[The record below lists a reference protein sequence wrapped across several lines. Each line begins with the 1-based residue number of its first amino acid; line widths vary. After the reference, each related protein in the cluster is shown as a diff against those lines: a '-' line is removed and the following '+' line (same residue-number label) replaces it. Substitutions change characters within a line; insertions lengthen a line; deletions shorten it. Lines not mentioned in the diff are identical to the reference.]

1 MDEVKSGYS
10 SYDYDLLETADRMK
24 IDRKIYF
31 EESSADISPLTAF
44 TLEQLL
50 IMQKESRAAE
60 QMIFENLQGQAAA
73 WEKQAGNTLLLN
85 KAIEHMRTPHV
96 QHTANKWR
104 EVEHHRHIRS
114 NRVYQMSY
122 YIYESTRYDRE
133 TQQSIPYSWTL
144 TWSVR
149 TNSPSRT
156 QAKIAGQ
163 NRKVFTDK
171 AAMEKYLNGR
181 IKAYNRLFTEISPPI
196 PQEYAEYFKVNGM
209 LMPDY
214 IIEGKEL
221 PQQVPAITE
230 NTEQQKER
238 ETISTQFSIMIGNR
252 SRFEVGDGGGYWL
265 DLPAT
270 KEQLQVAMQSVGITA
285 DNPQDFSIRGYS
297 DNPDKHIAL
306 PYEMVCAASV
316 DELNFLAARLNQLN
330 PAELDKLNAAVQRQ
344 NGFENI
350 GQIIDFTYNVDY
362 FVHIPEVHTPRDLG
376 DYYLNKSGM
385 VDMPEEWKGGID
397 LAAFGKNAAEQEKGA
412 FTEYGYIVESG
423 DEWERHFEGRDVPE
437 EYRIMSY
444 PQLEQTADFDAIAPA
459 QAVQPNELRPITPI
473 ILSAETTDDKM
484 KEITDRLEQG
494 IAGIFESERYAEYL
508 RTISKFHEYSF
519 NNTLLI
525 AMQGGNMVKGYRQ
538 WEKEFDRHVKPGEKA
553 IKIIA
558 PAPYKVKK
566 QAIMLDPETKQPV
579 LDKDGQPV
587 TEEKEITIPNYK
599 VVSVF
604 DVSQTEGKELP
615 ELGVFELLGDVK
627 NYEDFFAAL
636 KRTSPFEI
644 SLEPLEAEVNGRCL
658 YDERRIQIDDKMSEL
673 QTIKTVVHE
682 IAHATLHDIDRDAP
696 ERPDRSTREVQAE
709 SVAYTVCQYYGLDT
723 SDYSFGYIAEW
734 HSGREL
740 AELKSSLETV
750 RSTAATLIET
760 IDGHFAEI
768 QKERETQKETR
779 KNLDP
784 AIQPVVTVVWS
795 ESNELQDGIK
805 LPLSRANEI
814 FRSLDAAKLNERGY
828 DKTKFEID
836 YTLNG
841 EASHYEGQQD
851 FGDGDGSLIEHI
863 EKFHTGYAQDEEY
876 KSRLLHND
884 GQEAM
889 EQTIAGHE
897 QVVNEFVPYLKL
909 HDSLSQMEQ
918 AAGQAMREADNLTPT
933 QTAYYEALQQYVD
946 DCRAMLNQGNY
957 TLPAAPRL
965 SDFDPELQEYKQHVM
980 DEITQEAADA
990 GMTVEEYATNGYEP
1004 RTPVPETP
1012 VFDKLPPE
1020 QQQALSDTVKD
1031 TLQMLIDADMAAH
1044 GEVTDSTLE
1053 AVATQGYSYRDGRL
1067 EKQTET
1073 APPEQPEKTPD
1084 EPQPTGEQTTTHYYT
1099 INESAARRAKMMNSF
1114 DDYRPGS
1121 ATAEYRRYIDEA
1133 VQLAE
1138 RQKSRVDPM
1147 YHDKIDSLLDT
1158 YARKLA
1164 ANMNASY
1171 SIEARVPSIMISG
1184 GGNFPVRQ
1192 KEKQNAARD
1201 RNMQE
1206 WQYIQGLLDKIRST
1220 GMGGISADDPQAI
1233 QKLEKKLESLTKAQE
1248 NMKAINAYYRKH
1260 KSLDGCPLVSPE
1272 RAQRLIS
1279 EMASYDRVP
1288 YPAWALSNNSA
1299 EIRRLK
1305 NRIVDLSQ
1313 KQEIGFIGW
1322 EFEGGKVEANTADNR
1337 LQILFDEKPDAATRE
1352 ALKSGGFRWSPRAE
1366 AWQRQLND
1374 NAYYASNHIKAIQP
1388 LTGEKPTELLRA
1400 HIRQQKAALQ
1410 QKPAPDMDMSP
1421 DKDTFSIYQ
1430 LKGGD
1435 ETRDLRFEP
1444 YDRLQAAGHTVD
1456 PANYDLVY
1464 TAPLAPDTSL
1474 EDIFTRF
1481 NIDHPADF
1489 TGHSLSMSDIIVLRQ
1504 GDRET
1509 AHYLDRGGYRQV
1521 PEFLQE
1527 RQKTLEP
1534 DEHTT
1539 GETIRTPRGTFS
1551 LTDMTPEQMK
1561 AAGYGVHHTSEDGR
1575 YLIMTDNTRAFA
1587 VAAQPEKENPLKYV
1601 EDTIEQN
1608 DNSFDGLINNTPTVD
1623 ELEQKAKAGEQISLY
1638 DLANAIKDDE
1648 KRGKAAQPEKK
1659 PSILAQLKAD
1669 KEKAAPKKAVK
1680 SKNHDLE
1687 V

>member
-1 MDEVKSGYS
+1 M
-10 SYDYDLLETADRMK
+10 
-24 IDRKIYF
+24 
-31 EESSADISPLTAF
+31 SA
-44 TLEQLL
+44 
-50 IMQKESRAAE
+50 
-60 QMIFENLQGQAAA
+60 
-73 WEKQAGNTLLLN
+73 
-85 KAIEHMRTPHV
+85 
-96 QHTANKWR
+96 
-104 EVEHHRHIRS
+104 
-114 NRVYQMSY
+114 
-122 YIYESTRYDRE
+122 
-133 TQQSIPYSWTL
+133 
-144 TWSVR
+144 
-149 TNSPSRT
+149 
-156 QAKIAGQ
+156 
-163 NRKVFTDK
+163 
-171 AAMEKYLNGR
+171 
-181 IKAYNRLFTEISPPI
+181 
-196 PQEYAEYFKVNGM
+196 
-209 LMPDY
+209 
-214 IIEGKEL
+214 
-221 PQQVPAITE
+221 
-230 NTEQQKER
+230 
-238 ETISTQFSIMIGNR
+238 QFSILIGNR
-252 SRFEVGDGGGYWL
+252 SRFEAGDASGYWL

-270 KEQLQVAMQSVGITA
+270 KEQLHEAMQNVGITA

-297 DNPDKHIAL
+297 DDPDNHISL
-306 PYEMVCAASV
+306 PYEMVCAADV
-316 DELNFLAARLNQLN
+316 DELNFLAARLNQLT
-330 PAELDKLNAAVQRQ
+330 PAEIGELNAAAQRQ

-350 GQIIDFTYNVDY
+350 GQIIDYTYNVDY
-362 FVHIPEVHTPRDLG
+362 FVHIPEVHTSRDLG

-385 VDMPEEWKGGID
+385 VDMPEEWKGGVD
-397 LAAFGKNAAEQEKGA
+397 LAAFGKYVAEQEKGA

-444 PQLEQTADFDAIAPA
+444 PQPEQNIDFEAIAPA
-459 QAVQPNELRPITPI
+459 QTAELRPVTPI
-473 ILSAETTDDKM
+473 ILSSESTGDKM

-508 RTISKFHEYSF
+508 RTVSKFHDYSF

-525 AMQGGNMVKGYRQ
+525 AMQGGSMVKGYRQ

-558 PAPYKVKK
+558 PAPYKIKK
-566 QAIMLDPETKQPV
+566 LENVLDPETKQPV
-579 LDKDGQPV
+579 LDKNGQPV

-615 ELGVFELLGDVK
+615 ELGVSELLGDVK

-636 KRTSPFEI
+636 KRTSPFEV
-644 SLEPLEAEVNGRCL
+644 SLEPLEAGVNGRCL
-658 YDERRIQIDDKMSEL
+658 YDERRIQIDDKMGEL
-673 QTIKTVVHE
+673 QTIKTTVHE
-682 IAHATLHDIDRDAP
+682 IAHAMLHDLDRDAP

-750 RSTAATLIET
+750 RSTTATLIET

-768 QKERETQKETR
+768 QKEREQQKETQAS
-779 KNLDP
+779 LDP

-795 ESNELQDGIK
+795 ESSELQDGIK

-814 FRSLDAAKLNERGY
+814 FRSLDADKYAEFGGRLY
-828 DKTKFEID
+828 DKTRFEID

-863 EKFHTGYAQDEEY
+863 EKFHTGYIQNEEY
-876 KSRLLHND
+876 KSRLLQND

-918 AAGQAMREADNLTPT
+918 AAGQAMREADNLTPA

-946 DCRAMLNQGNY
+946 DSRVMLNQGNY
-957 TLPAAPRL
+957 ALPAAPRL
-965 SDFDPELQEYKQHVM
+965 SDFDPELQEYQQHVM
-980 DEITQEAADA
+980 DEITQEAASA
-990 GMTVEEYATNGYEP
+990 GMTVVEYAANGYGP
-1004 RTPVPETP
+1004 RTPIPETP
-1012 VFDKLPPE
+1012 VFDTLPPE

-1031 TLQMLIDADMAAH
+1031 TLQMLVDADIAAH

-1053 AVATQGYSYRDGRL
+1053 AITTQGYSYRDGQL
-1067 EKQTET
+1067 EKQSET
-1073 APPEQPEKTPD
+1073 VNSFVEKSLENAGIEFTHFESAEQFNAWVEAHADPQKKEQSEAAPPEQAEQTPD
-1084 EPQPTGEQTTTHYYT
+1084 EPQPTEAPQPTAPYYA
-1099 INESAARRAKMMNSF
+1099 INESTAQRAKMMNSF

-1121 ATAEYRRYIDEA
+1121 ATAEYRRYVDEA

-1138 RQKSRVDPM
+1138 RQKARVDPM

-1171 SIEARVPSIMISG
+1171 SIEARVPSIMVSG

-1220 GMGGISADDPQAI
+1220 GMGGISADAPQTI

-1272 RAQRLIS
+1272 QAQRLIS
-1279 EMASYDRVP
+1279 SMEHYDRAP

-1305 NRIVDLSQ
+1305 NRIADLSK
-1313 KQEIGFIGW
+1313 KQEIGYIGW

-1337 LQILFDEKPDAATRE
+1337 LQIFFEEKPDAAIRE
-1352 ALKSGGFRWSPRAE
+1352 ELKGNGFRWSPRAE

-1374 NAYYASNHIKAIQP
+1374 NAYYAANYVKAIQP
-1388 LTGEKPTELLRA
+1388 LTGEQPTELLRA

-1410 QKPAPDMDMSP
+1410 EKPAPDMDMQP

-1456 PANYDLVY
+1456 PENYDLIY
-1464 TAPLAPDTSL
+1464 TAPLTPGTSL

-1504 GDRET
+1504 GGRET

-1527 RQKTLEP
+1527 QQKALVP

-1539 GETIRTPRGTFS
+1539 GETIRTPRGTFY
-1551 LTDMTPEQMK
+1551 LTDMTPDQMK
-1561 AAGYGVHHTSEDGR
+1561 AAGYGVHHTSEDGQ

-1587 VAAQPEKENPLKYV
+1587 VAAQPEKENPLKHV
-1601 EDTIEQN
+1601 EDSIEQN
-1608 DNSFDGLINNTPTVD
+1608 DNSFDGIINNTPTVD

-1638 DLANAIKDDE
+1638 DLANAIKADKE
-1648 KRGKAAQPEKK
+1648 AQTEKK
-1659 PSILAQLKAD
+1659 PSILAQLKAA
-1669 KEKAAPKKAVK
+1669 KENAAPKKEAAK